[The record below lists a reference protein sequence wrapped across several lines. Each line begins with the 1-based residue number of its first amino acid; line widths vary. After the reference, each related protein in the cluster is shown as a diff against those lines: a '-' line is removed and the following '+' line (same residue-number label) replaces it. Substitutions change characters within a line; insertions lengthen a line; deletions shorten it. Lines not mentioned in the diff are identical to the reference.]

1 MGIGYYGRTAI
12 FELLVVDERIRQILA
27 KQPKLELLR
36 DAVRRSKQRTLQEEG
51 VLLVARGVTSLPEL
65 MRVLKQ

>member
-1 MGIGYYGRTAI
+1 M
-12 FELLVVDERIRQILA
+12 RQILA
-27 KQPKLELLR
+27 KQPKLDLLR